1 MFKEGAWRDDL
12 AGELEYLIRTGRH
25 RDGEE
30 PAYDPEVL
38 AEEAIDS
45 WLETPAGQQFNLFDR
60 HQR

>member
-1 MFKEGAWRDDL
+1 MSPEPDNRSITLLWGPPC
-12 AGELEYLIRTGRH
+12 AGKSTLV
-25 RDGEE
+25 GEE

-60 HQR
+60 DQR